1 MMKLKKVLIGMIAA
15 IVLLTIGICYVI
27 GTGVLNPLEHQLSLG
42 YKYLEQGKYEE
53 AILAFNKAIEIDDKK
68 VDAYL
73 GKAQAEIK
81 LGDSE
86 DALETIET
94 AIKLA
99 VDIEQTYSQE
109 NFKTAVEW
117 WIENVDSSNSSF
129 EELIKLISEN
139 NPDVIGSYEWGES
152 EYETE
157 EPYKEY
163 QELYVNGKKTGHK
176 KYTGYSAT
184 GKWINEGYE
193 SEEPYKE
200 YERLYLNSEPTDKIR
215 YTGKTKPKREEIKQ
229 KLVGS
234 WNYQGDDVYAF
245 LIDKLRFYADGRVEN
260 TAMRLSYKGTF
271 EVVDESTIKMT
282 FNNNSGYAP
291 LSDDGG
297 GEYDIQDFSVTLKYD
312 VNTNTISVPNDTY
325 NDLGYSKGAIYKK

>member
-1 MMKLKKVLIGMIAA
+1 MKLKNVLIGIIAA
-15 IVLLTIGICYVI
+15 IVLLTIGVCFII

-81 LGDSE
+81 LSDNE
-86 DALETIET
+86 EALDTIET
-94 AIKLA
+94 AIRIIA
-99 VDIEQTYSQE
+99 DVEQTYSE
-109 NFKTAVEW
+109 ETFKAIVEW
-117 WIENVDSSNSSF
+117 WIENADSSNSSF

-139 NPDVIGSYEWGES
+139 TTDVISSYEWGES

-176 KYTGYSAT
+176 KYTGYFAT

-193 SEEPYKE
+193 AEEPYKE
-200 YERLYLNSEPTDKIR
+200 FERLYLNSKPTDKIR
-215 YTGKTKPKREEIKQ
+215 YTGKTKPNTEEIKQ
-229 KLVGS
+229 KLIGT
-234 WNYQGDDVYAF
+234 WNYQGDDAYAF
-245 LIDKLRFYADGRVEN
+245 LIDTLRFYSDGRVEN
-260 TAMRLSYKGTF
+260 TAMRLFYKGTY

-291 LSDDGG
+291 MSDDGG

-312 VNTNTISVPNDTY
+312 ANSNTISVPNDVY
-325 NDLGYSKGAIYKK
+325 NEMGYSKGATYKK